1 MSNLTKRHVELL
13 LQLVD
18 AEIARI
24 RKDTGDQSNADDPQ
38 VPHIEAACADCGF
51 LFDLKFSTDCPACHH
66 TGVRYARMVPEQEAK
81 ERYANA
87 AQSQLRTAMD
97 RIMEWQTAALGNDEE
112 LSIAE
117 CEAIFRLDSSG
128 SKP

>member
-1 MSNLTKRHVELL
+1 MELNKRHVELL

-18 AEIARI
+18 SEIARI
-24 RKDTGDQSNADDPQ
+24 RNEANSQNVVNGPQ
-38 VPHIEAACADCGF
+38 VPHIEACCANCGY
-51 LFDLKFSTDCPACHH
+51 LRDLKFELSCPACQEP
-66 TGVRYARMVPEQEAK
+66 TVRYARLVPEQEAK

-87 AQSQLRTAMD
+87 VQSQLRTAMD

-112 LSIAE
+112 LSVAE